1 MLIKKTDDLKSLE
14 RRERKAVGH
23 LFPGKESVVRA
34 DAQNLLKFKRA
45 FKLIEKNTLSRFK
58 SLSLKLSAGYLFF
71 SIGMLLLAEAAIAS
85 LSVSFG
91 QIFAVELAG
100 SVTLAFTS
108 GF

>member
-45 FKLIEKNTLSRFK
+45 FKLIEKTRSAA
-58 SLSLKLSAGYLFF
+58 LKACH
-71 SIGMLLLAEAAIAS
+71 
-85 LSVSFG
+85 
-91 QIFAVELAG
+91 
-100 SVTLAFTS
+100 
-108 GF
+108 

>member
-1 MLIKKTDDLKSLE
+1 M
-14 RRERKAVGH
+14 
-23 LFPGKESVVRA
+23 RA

-45 FKLIEKNTLSRFK
+45 FKLIEKNTLGRFK

-100 SVTLAFTS
+100 SVTLAFYVWILKLKFRSAPVGWISKT
-108 GF
+108 FALLIIILH

>member
-1 MLIKKTDDLKSLE
+1 M
-14 RRERKAVGH
+14 
-23 LFPGKESVVRA
+23 RA

-45 FKLIEKNTLSRFK
+45 FKLIEKNTLGHFK

-100 SVTLAFTS
+100 SVTLAFYVWILKLKFRS
-108 GF
+108 APVC